1 MKKRIIALLL
11 TLALSLGLLTGCAV
25 VESARTV
32 NTPSEDLVLIEDEDK
47 QSNEITGT
55 DGETPLPEDGQ
66 DQLNEEEPAQENDG
80 AEEAEI
86 ETVSEDGEYT
96 SPEEVAEYIHT
107 YGHLPSNF
115 ITKNEAKELG
125 WDSAAGNLW
134 DVAPGKSIGGDRFG
148 NYEGL
153 LPEGR
158 WKECD
163 VNYSGG
169 YRGSD
174 RLVFNADGA
183 VYYTSDHYKSFTQ
196 LY

>member
-11 TLALSLGLLTGCAV
+11 MLALSLGLLTGCAV

-80 AEEAEI
+80 AEEAGI

>member
-11 TLALSLGLLTGCAV
+11 MLALSLGLLTGCGA

-32 NTPSEDLVLIEDEDK
+32 NTPPDDLVLIEDEQE
-47 QSNEITGT
+47 QSEEITDT
-55 DGETPLPEDGQ
+55 DETETALPEVEQPQID
-66 DQLNEEEPAQENDG
+66 EQEQEQIDE
-80 AEEAEI
+80 EEAEAD
-86 ETVSEDGEYT
+86 TVSEEGEYT
-96 SPEEVAEYIHT
+96 SPEEVAEYIHI
-107 YGHLPSNF
+107 YGHLPSNY
-115 ITKNEAKELG
+115 ITKNEARKLG
-125 WDSAAGNLW
+125 WDNSAGNLW
-134 DVAPGKSIGGDRFG
+134 DVAPNKSIGGDRFG

-153 LPEGR
+153 LPEGS

-169 YRGSD
+169 YRGSE
-174 RLVFNADGA
+174 RLIFNSDGA

>member
-25 VESARTV
+25 IESARTV

>member
-55 DGETPLPEDGQ
+55 DRETPLPEDGQ

-80 AEEAEI
+80 AEGAEI
-86 ETVSEDGEYT
+86 EAVSEDGEYT

>member
-11 TLALSLGLLTGCAV
+11 TLALSLGLFTACGV

-80 AEEAEI
+80 AEEAGI

-115 ITKNEAKELG
+115 ITKSEAKELG

>member
-11 TLALSLGLLTGCAV
+11 MLALSLGLLTGCGV

-32 NTPSEDLVLIEDEDK
+32 NTPSDDLVLIEDEPE
-47 QSNEITGT
+47 QSEEITDT
-55 DGETPLPEDGQ
+55 DETETALPE
-66 DQLNEEEPAQENDG
+66 EEQPQIDEQSQID
-80 AEEAEI
+80 EED
-86 ETVSEDGEYT
+86 TVSEDGEYT

-107 YGHLPSNF
+107 YGHLPSNY
-115 ITKNEAKELG
+115 ITKNEARKLG

-134 DVAPGKSIGGDRFG
+134 DVAPNKSIGGDRFG

-153 LPEGR
+153 LPEGS

-169 YRGSD
+169 YRGSE
-174 RLVFNADGA
+174 RLIFNNDGA

>member
-11 TLALSLGLLTGCAV
+11 TLALSLGLLTGCAA

-55 DGETPLPEDGQ
+55 DRETPLPEDGQ

>member
-11 TLALSLGLLTGCAV
+11 TLALSLGLLTGCGV

-32 NTPSEDLVLIEDEDK
+32 NTPSDDLVLIEDEPE
-47 QSNEITGT
+47 QSEEIT
-55 DGETPLPEDGQ
+55 DDAEKALPEEEQPQIDEQ
-66 DQLNEEEPAQENDG
+66 EQAQIDEEET
-80 AEEAEI
+80 EA

-96 SPEEVAEYIHT
+96 SPEEVAEYIHN
-107 YGHLPSNF
+107 YGHLPSNY
-115 ITKNEAKELG
+115 ITKSEARKLG

-134 DVAPGKSIGGDRFG
+134 DVAPNKSIGGDRFG

>member
-153 LPEGR
+153 LPEGS